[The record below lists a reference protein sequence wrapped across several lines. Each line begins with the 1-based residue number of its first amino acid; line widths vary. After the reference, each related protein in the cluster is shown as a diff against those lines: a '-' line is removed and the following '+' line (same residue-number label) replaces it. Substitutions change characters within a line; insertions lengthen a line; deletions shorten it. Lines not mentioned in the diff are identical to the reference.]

1 MALREI
7 KHSLLAAH
15 CASCTIYIVNPDLQK
30 QLSKIDRGKAGS
42 EHGIV
47 LQRFAMEGGKWVDGV
62 STEAEGGKEMTSPSF
77 KKPED
82 VKNGLKK

>member
-1 MALREI
+1 
-7 KHSLLAAH
+7 
-15 CASCTIYIVNPDLQK
+15 
-30 QLSKIDRGKAGS
+30 
-42 EHGIV
+42 
-47 LQRFAMEGGKWVDGV
+47 MEGGKWVDGV